1 MARTYSGLEVN
12 RSKLAEI
19 FGVSVDTVS
28 AWVKR
33 GCPALERGRKGVEW
47 KFNTASV
54 SGWLVEQAQ
63 EPSPP
68 EGDARPA
75 PNFDKERARR
85 EQIDADLAELK
96 LRRERGEL
104 IELETILSAVRSEYA
119 VVRTRFGSLPGRL
132 AAQIDPTRAIELQPI
147 IADQVDDILRE
158 LSVDDDLAAQ
168 LDGDGEGCDGAA
180 VDTPLDA
187 EADASPESDRVG

>member
-28 AWVKR
+28 AWAKR
-33 GCPALERGRKGVEW
+33 GCPVLERGRKGVEW

-54 SGWLVEQAQ
+54 SGWLVQQAQ
-63 EPSPP
+63 EPPAS

-96 LRRERGEL
+96 LRKERGEL

-132 AAQIDPTRAIELQPI
+132 APQIDPERAIELQPV

-180 VDTPLDA
+180 GDTPLDA

>member
-1 MARTYSGLEVN
+1 MQ
-12 RSKLAEI
+12 
-19 FGVSVDTVS
+19 
-28 AWVKR
+28 
-33 GCPALERGRKGVEW
+33 
-47 KFNTASV
+47 
-54 SGWLVEQAQ
+54 QAQ
-63 EPSPP
+63 EPPAS

-96 LRRERGEL
+96 LRKERGEL

-132 AAQIDPTRAIELQPI
+132 APQIDPERAIELQPI

-180 VDTPLDA
+180 DDTPLDA
-187 EADASPESDRVG
+187 EADASPEPDRVG